1 MKRPMLAALLAAV
14 AVGACDDSATNVVCP
29 DTPTPAVVV
38 RVVDG
43 VTQQRVEPLVTGSWT
58 TGAARDSLRHLG
70 AGAERYLAAFGP
82 AGTYTI
88 HLRRPGYTT
97 WQMGGIA
104 VPDATCGPQTQEIS
118 ATMIRA

>member
-1 MKRPMLAALLAAV
+1 MLAALLAAV

-29 DTPTPAVVV
+29 DAATPAVVV

-43 VTQQRVEPLVTGSWT
+43 VTQQRMELLVTGSWT

-88 HLRRPGYTT
+88 HLRRPGYAA
-97 WQMGGIA
+97 WELGGIV

-118 ATMIRA
+118 AALVRA